1 MASHPTRSK
10 VNPGRVAAVQALLSV
25 ERGEHAEDALA
36 RLAPA
41 DPADRGLAWH
51 LVLGVLRNRS
61 AIDSIIQQA
70 AKRTTKNL
78 DPEVLA
84 ALRMGVFELRRSRVP
99 PHAAVDQAVEV
110 CRAIGAGHA
119 AGFANAVLRNQGS
132 FEPDDD
138 ARLGHPA
145 WLVHRWRRRYGK
157 DADVWMEAN
166 NEPASIYL
174 AAKEDPAGVARAFQH
189 RGIAIVPAGPD
200 LFRLP
205 EGVGAV
211 EELPGYAEG
220 QWWIIDPAALAI
232 ADLVGEFPAGAD
244 VLDTCAAP
252 GGKSFRLASR
262 GARVFATDVDP
273 ARLER
278 VQEGA
283 ERLDLPVWGQA
294 HDWTAGPLDRTFP
307 LVLVDAPCTGLGTL
321 RRHPDIRWRRKQEDI
336 AAAATRQWVI
346 LQNAA
351 RCVAPGGAIVYAVC
365 SPEPEEG
372 VDIAKKLGWTIEA
385 TFDNAPALGGEDVFW
400 GCRMRAPSVE
410 GVDAGG
416 AAGGAADTP

>member
-1 MASHPTRSK
+1 MANHPVRSK
-10 VNPGRVAAVQALLSV
+10 VNPGRAAALNALLAV

-36 RLAPA
+36 RLAPR

-51 LVLGVLRNRS
+51 LVLGILRNRP
-61 AIDSIIQQA
+61 AIDAIVQQA

-99 PHAAVDQAVEV
+99 PHAAVDQAVEA
-110 CRAIGAGHA
+110 CRALGAPHA
-119 AGFANAVLRNQGS
+119 AGFVNAVLRNQGAC
-132 FEPDDD
+132 EPDAD

-145 WLVHRWRRRYGK
+145 WLVHRWRRRYGAG
-157 DADVWMEAN
+157 ADVWMEAN
-166 NEPASIYL
+166 NEPAAVYIV
-174 AAKEDPAGVARAFQH
+174 AKEDPAGVSREFQH
-189 RGIAIVPAGPD
+189 RGIALAAVGNG

-205 EGVGAV
+205 EGAGAI
-211 EELPGYAEG
+211 EDLPGYAEG
-220 QWWIIDPAALAI
+220 RWWVMDPAAAAI
-232 ADLVGEFPAGAD
+232 ADLVGEFPEGAEI
-244 VLDTCAAP
+244 LDACAAP

-262 GARVFATDVDP
+262 GARVHATDVDA

-283 ERLDLPVWGQA
+283 ERLDLPVWGQV
-294 HDWTAGPLDRTFP
+294 HDWTAGPLDRVFP

-321 RRHPDIRWRRKQEDI
+321 RRHPDIRWRRRQEDI
-336 AAAATRQWVI
+336 AAAATKQWTI

-372 VDIAKKLGWTIEA
+372 VDIAKKLGWRIEA

-400 GCRMRAPSVE
+400 GCRMRRPDTGGDAAPA
-410 GVDAGG
+410 DAG
-416 AAGGAADTP
+416 PREP